1 MAGHG
6 VLPKQTK
13 NALWCAFASLGP
25 SNKGEV
31 PKPQLQ
37 TICANVSIAV
47 QKLHQ
52 DQQLKDYLP
61 HRDALTFDE
70 FLRYV
75 QSYLVK
81 MKDKANVELIEQY
94 CWRTFYHQKYLKASM
109 QWTRLGP
116 SEEVT
121 FRLWRIFN
129 AISVDDTISPYE
141 GLCLQERL
149 LKYLHCTVTDAQAT
163 LSRRY
168 TFWHFLGKLVSA
180 FPSRVDEDKL
190 QVAVEDLH
198 DEILFDIAKQGTL
211 CKKGHM
217 RHSWKERWFSLTPGI
232 LKYYTGRDKKNL
244 KGVIYVNRRTKVER
258 VEGKEKHQNRMAIT
272 CGDTGTVYEIA
283 APTFEDI
290 ESWMATIKFA
300 SHCDSRTVFE
310 HAVIEKRKRWEQPL
324 ASDTSADRQ
333 LLRLAVDKYNAVSR
347 KVSTRKLKKER
358 KEVERQLSAN
368 TCSEFTLCT
377 WRISF
382 NCISLCASSV

>member
-13 NALWCAFASLGP
+13 NALWCAFANLEP

-31 PKPQLQ
+31 PKAQLQ
-37 TICANVSIAV
+37 KICANVSNAV

-52 DQQLKDYLP
+52 DQQLKDYRP
-61 HRDALTFDE
+61 HREALTFDE

-81 MKDKANVELIEQY
+81 MKDKANFELIEQF

-121 FRLWRIFN
+121 FRLWRVFN
-129 AISVDDTISPYE
+129 ALSVDETISPYE

-149 LKYLHCTVTDAQAT
+149 LKFLHCTITESQTT

-180 FPSRVDEDKL
+180 FPKRVDEDKL
-190 QVAVEDLH
+190 LAAVEDLH
-198 DEILFDIAKQGTL
+198 DEILFDTAKQGTL
-211 CKKGHM
+211 SKKGHM
-217 RHSWKERWFSLTPGI
+217 RHSWKERWFCLTPGM
-232 LKYYTGRDKKNL
+232 LKYYTGREKKSL

-258 VEGKEKHQNRMAIT
+258 VEGKEKHQNRMSIT

-283 APTFEDI
+283 SPSFEDI
-290 ESWMATIKFA
+290 ESWIATIRFA
-300 SHCDSRTVFE
+300 SSCDSRTVFE
-310 HAVIEKRKRWEQPL
+310 HAVTEKRKRWEL
-324 ASDTSADRQ
+324 SVATDTSADCQ
-333 LLRLAVDKYNAVSR
+333 MLRLAVNKYDDISR
-347 KVSTRKLKKER
+347 KFSCRKQKKER

-368 TCSEFTLCT
+368 TCSEYPLYA
-377 WRISF
+377 
-382 NCISLCASSV
+382 LGDKHQASTALH